1 MLSKINHLVLTM
13 KYHGLVLTLIILIY
27 NGPSVGASNCTE
39 CDPMKL
45 PSETLCEGVCV
56 TGLELCNICVG

>member
-1 MLSKINHLVLTM
+1 M

-56 TGLELCNICVG
+56 TGMELCNICVG